1 MTRLLRRATGKNLVL
16 PYDIVVNGEPVKQ
29 VFYFIE
35 CDGVSGEAVCDSIL
49 HHIDKI
55 GLDVNYCRLHTI
67 DGVCTTWDENN
78 WQLKRD
84 FDRSIPYIW
93 LCMCISYISSN
104 DGILVNGTIISWSN
118 DNIPFVFHTYSKEQY
133 FCLFSLKMYF
143 KRRT

>member
-35 CDGVSGEAVCDSIL
+35 CDGVSGEAVCDS
-49 HHIDKI
+49 
-55 GLDVNYCRLHTI
+55 R
-67 DGVCTTWDENN
+67 
-78 WQLKRD
+78 QLKRD

-133 FCLFSLKMYF
+133 FCRFSLKMYF